1 MKAAH
6 CQRSGAL
13 FYRKLPVATQAERG
27 IFMLVS
33 PSILAADFSR
43 LAEEVQRVSTAD
55 LLHVDVMDGHFVPN
69 ISIGAAV
76 AKAIRPHSKLPFDVH
91 LMLSHPLEYL
101 ESFAN
106 AGADILSGHI
116 EAEDDPT
123 EVIARTVSLGKKA
136 GIAINP
142 HTDPALMRK
151 VAEQGDYIYS
161 ITVMTVQPGFGGQS
175 FMPEALEKIP
185 ELRKMFPKA
194 LIELDGGVNMT
205 TLPQCTCADIL
216 VAGTAVFGAEDPAAA
231 IAQLQACT
239 MQ

>member
-1 MKAAH
+1 
-6 CQRSGAL
+6 
-13 FYRKLPVATQAERG
+13 
-27 IFMLVS
+27 MLVS

-43 LAEEVQRVSTAD
+43 LAEEIDKAKTAD

-69 ISIGAAV
+69 ISIGAGV
-76 AKAIRPHSKLPFDVH
+76 VKAIRPHSSLPFDVH

-101 ESFAN
+101 ESFAK

-116 EAEDDPT
+116 EAEDDPA
-123 EVIARTVSLGKKA
+123 EVIARTISLGKKA
-136 GIAINP
+136 GVAINP

-151 VAEQGDYIYS
+151 VAGQGDNIYS

-185 ELRKMFPKA
+185 ALREMFPHA
-194 LIELDGGVNMT
+194 LIELDGGVNEK

-216 VAGTAVFGAEDPAAA
+216 VAGTAVFGAENPAAA
-231 IAQLQACT
+231 IARLQACT

>member
-1 MKAAH
+1 
-6 CQRSGAL
+6 
-13 FYRKLPVATQAERG
+13 
-27 IFMLVS
+27 MLVS

-43 LAEEVQRVSTAD
+43 LAEEIAKVKTAD

-69 ISIGAAV
+69 ISIGAGV
-76 AKAIRPHSKLPFDVH
+76 VKAIRPHSTLPFDVH

-101 ESFAN
+101 ESFAK

-116 EAEDDPT
+116 EAEDDPA

-151 VAEQGDYIYS
+151 VAQVGSHIYS

-185 ELRKMFPKA
+185 ELRKMFPNAK
-194 LIELDGGVNMT
+194 IELDGGVNLE
-205 TLPQCTCADIL
+205 TLSQCTCADIL
-216 VAGTAVFGAEDPAAA
+216 VAGTAVFGVENPAAA
-231 IAQLQACT
+231 IARLQACT
-239 MQ
+239 ML